1 MNYLIVI
8 LFIIVAQSDET
19 DCIFSVSGKSYN
31 LSPLKGRTATG
42 SDSKMPYYSSY
53 KTAVC
58 ADMADVCKDELTGQ
72 TVHGVVYALGG
83 ELGQNPH
90 CWALS
95 AKWDSV
101 TAMPLDP
108 SAGVS
113 GRDGLTLSFQNGD
126 PCRASPRKL
135 KMNMICD
142 TNEIG
147 TITGFQDDSDSCLL
161 IINFPTL
168 HACSSGTP
176 KPSHSLTRGMPS
188 QSPTYHGPQITAQIE
203 IFSDSSCSIRSS
215 DHPSSQIAYVP
226 RGLCV
231 DLPYDP
237 DYPDDGRS
245 QKYECLSTDEIEYTT
260 YNETGCSVT
269 RDKQT
274 LSVGQCTVFDTD
286 DDNKPILWQ
295 KLSQLQGCAPIHKPT
310 TAMPS
315 QAPTYSGPQINL
327 KAKYYDDSLCS
338 HQTGEEQ
345 TYLPKD
351 RCIDIPYDP
360 YFPDDPR
367 SARAECIGNNGVEYT
382 QYNKTSCSVVKDTIK
397 LIIGECIVSD
407 TDENGT
413 PNEWM
418 EVVELDG
425 CSPTHKPTPAMP
437 SQAPTYYGPQI
448 EVKLHKFYNSSCT
461 NRTDDPPE
469 SDSIVKD
476 RCIDDQEDGSSRNFQ
491 FGEQFIDWWILV
503 FSDYHRDCNIFLLPK
518 RKRRRSLFCVTKLNM
533 AFQFTFCN
541 GLG

>member
-1 MNYLIVI
+1 
-8 LFIIVAQSDET
+8 
-19 DCIFSVSGKSYN
+19 
-31 LSPLKGRTATG
+31 
-42 SDSKMPYYSSY
+42 
-53 KTAVC
+53 
-58 ADMADVCKDELTGQ
+58 
-72 TVHGVVYALGG
+72 
-83 ELGQNPH
+83 
-90 CWALS
+90 
-95 AKWDSV
+95 
-101 TAMPLDP
+101 
-108 SAGVS
+108 
-113 GRDGLTLSFQNGD
+113 
-126 PCRASPRKL
+126 
-135 KMNMICD
+135 
-142 TNEIG
+142 
-147 TITGFQDDSDSCLL
+147 
-161 IINFPTL
+161 
-168 HACSSGTP
+168 
-176 KPSHSLTRGMPS
+176 
-188 QSPTYHGPQITAQIE
+188 
-203 IFSDSSCSIRSS
+203 
-215 DHPSSQIAYVP
+215 
-226 RGLCV
+226 
-231 DLPYDP
+231 
-237 DYPDDGRS
+237 
-245 QKYECLSTDEIEYTT
+245 
-260 YNETGCSVT
+260 VT

-476 RCIDDQEDGSSRNFQ
+476 RCIDDQEDGSSRKYTC
-491 FGEQFIDWWILV
+491 FGDHDGFEAMGYNNTNCPDSGLFNRQTVSVGDCFEYDIGLWAKLV
-503 FSDYHRDCNIFLLPK
+503 KLEGCGSKKSESFFNLENSLLIGGFLFFLMIIGIATFFYC
-518 RKRRRSLFCVTKLNM
+518 RKGKDDGPYSALQN
-533 AFQFTFCN
+533 
-541 GLG
+541 